1 MTDHRDSGVEG
12 EEPPRLAGL
21 MMRGS
26 RSIGDTVRR
35 RLVAIDRVTLMRLW
49 AVATLVIFVS
59 VLAARLAQ
67 STDLNGILSGIF
79 GGLFAALLF
88 AGAVAWLLMWA
99 LVSRAEAPVDR
110 AAVEALEAQLAP
122 TLRELEA
129 VRAAVVRKVKER
141 SVIRAPLGA
150 ACAVLLWLVFQ
161 WGDDPPGFFELI
173 LWSGF
178 GALAG
183 EGWAAAKLA
192 EDYTRLYKARVLPHL
207 AARFGD
213 LTYRHGSAHD
223 VHKLQT
229 YRIFAQFDNVDADDE
244 IVGTYRGLS
253 IRIVELR
260 LHAGS
265 GDDRKNVFDGL
276 LVDLTLPRRLTGT
289 TAIVADRGLW
299 RNLEARWR
307 ADRLQHVRLEDPTFE
322 ARYEVYSTDQIEARA
337 LLTPAFM
344 QRFTALAAL
353 SGFALPG
360 AWAEGNRLVTALPKS
375 NSVDLFEPPVYWKP
389 AGGKALVAL
398 SQDIEAVLKMA
409 DAVIDL
415 DFWARGGR

>member
-1 MTDHRDSGVEG
+1 
-12 EEPPRLAGL
+12 
-21 MMRGS
+21 
-26 RSIGDTVRR
+26 
-35 RLVAIDRVTLMRLW
+35 MRLW
-49 AVATLVIFVS
+49 AVATLVIFVV
-59 VLAARLAQ
+59 VLLASLAQ

-99 LVSRAEAPVDR
+99 LVPRAEAPVNQ
-110 AAVEALEAQLAP
+110 AAVEALEALLAP

-129 VRAAVVRKVKER
+129 VRATVVKKVKER
-141 SVIRAPLGA
+141 SVIRAPIGA
-150 ACAVLLWLVFQ
+150 ACAMLLWLVVQ

-173 LWSGF
+173 IWCGL

-207 AARFGD
+207 AARFGA
-213 LTYRHGSAHD
+213 LTYRQGSAQD

-229 YRIFAQFDNVDADDE
+229 YRILDRFDTVDADDE
-244 IVGTYRGLS
+244 IVGTYRGLT

-276 LVDLTLPRRLTGT
+276 LVDLVLPRSLTGT
-289 TAIVADRGLW
+289 TAVIGDEGLW
-299 RNLEARWR
+299 GNLEARWR
-307 ADRLQHVRLEDPTFE
+307 GDRLQRVRLEDPTFE

-360 AWAEGNRLVTALPKS
+360 AWAEGNRLVTALPKLKP
-375 NSVDLFEPPVYWKP
+375 VDLFEPPIYWKP
-389 AGGKALVAL
+389 GGGKALVAL
-398 SQDIEAVLKMA
+398 SQDIEAVLRMA